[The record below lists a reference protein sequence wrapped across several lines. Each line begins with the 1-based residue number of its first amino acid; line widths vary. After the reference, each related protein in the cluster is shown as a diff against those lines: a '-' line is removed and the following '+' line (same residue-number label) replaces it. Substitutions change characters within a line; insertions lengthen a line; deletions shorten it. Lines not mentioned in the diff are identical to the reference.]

1 MRTEYSSRNG
11 VESSA
16 SACAWAIAYSGTTP
30 DPPAMSCTGRVSP
43 VFATGAHTKNAPSG
57 PCTSSMSPARTSSTR
72 YGDTSPSGSLSTA
85 STTRVEDPD
94 DAIEYDRVA
103 E

>member
-1 MRTEYSSRNG
+1 
-11 VESSA
+11 
-16 SACAWAIAYSGTTP
+16 
-30 DPPAMSCTGRVSP
+30 MSCTGRVSP
-43 VFATGAHTKNAPSG
+43 VFAAGAHTKNAPSG

-72 YGDTSPSGSLSTA
+72 NGETSPSGSLSTA
-85 STTRVEDPD
+85 STTRVEEPD